1 MIVPNRKDA
10 KHKNQILRLLREIL
24 KDNILANQLMF
35 KGGTYAALRNL
46 LDRFSVDLDFDLPD
60 KSKKDQIRERCYE
73 IFEKLNYKIKD
84 ESPEHLQ
91 FFLKYNTAPGQRN
104 TLKLEINDNP
114 STENKYEK
122 VRLDEVELYCNGHT
136 PDTMFANKLVAAKA
150 RFDKNGKIAGRD
162 FYDMH
167 YFFNS
172 GIEINHKVVKA
183 ITEKDYTDYLK
194 SLIKFI
200 SEEIDQRLLN
210 EDLKPLLKHEKV
222 DRVLPLLKDE
232 LIVFIKDEIR
242 RS

>member
-1 MIVPNRKDA
+1 MIVPHRKDA

-35 KGGTYAALRNL
+35 KGGTYATLRNL
-46 LDRFSVDLDFDLPD
+46 LDRFSLALNFDLPT
-60 KSKKDQIRERCYE
+60 KTKKDQVRNRCYK

-91 FFLKYNTAPGQRN
+91 FFLKYEVGAGQRN

-114 STENKYEK
+114 SSENKYEK

-162 FYDMH
+162 FYDIH
-167 YFFNS
+167 HFFNS
-172 GIEINHKVVKA
+172 GIAINRKVVEE
-183 ITEKDYTDYLK
+183 ITEKNYTEYLK

-200 SEEIDQRLLN
+200 KKEVDQRLLN
-210 EDLKPLLKHEKV
+210 EDLNPLLKKEKV
-222 DRVLPLLKDE
+222 NRILPLLKDE
-232 LIVFIKDEIR
+232 LLIFIKDEIR
-242 RS
+242 RN